1 MGRDGGRDWYLGQE
15 RQKRKGE
22 KGKEGERKRPEVGK
36 AQLFKG
42 KAANVSECAQ
52 EGLLVAAA
60 EADPV
65 RPLMQSLRLT
75 FRDTETAPLTRQVLK
90 HS

>member
-1 MGRDGGRDWYLGQE
+1 MGREGGRDRYLGQE

-42 KAANVSECAQ
+42 KAANVPRRGS
-52 EGLLVAAA
+52 
-60 EADPV
+60 
-65 RPLMQSLRLT
+65 
-75 FRDTETAPLTRQVLK
+75 
-90 HS
+90 